1 MDQAPRDDE
10 GGVFNGIR
18 RISLWHGVNSML
30 PVRAGL
36 EGATSTRLAFV
47 LTRIYG

>member
-36 EGATSTRLAFV
+36 EVDASTLLAFMI
-47 LTRIYG
+47 T